1 MMGSYTIFVEEK
13 LINIFNFMVHKIVPS
28 LQRWNNSCVISVKQ
42 YIIIFFYQICHVYFI
57 FPNVAF
63 FLSSTS
69 VINKPIY
76 RNILYYSFV

>member
-42 YIIIFFYQICHVYFI
+42 YIIIFFTKYVMCILS
-57 FPNVAF
+57 
-63 FLSSTS
+63 FLM
-69 VINKPIY
+69 
-76 RNILYYSFV
+76 